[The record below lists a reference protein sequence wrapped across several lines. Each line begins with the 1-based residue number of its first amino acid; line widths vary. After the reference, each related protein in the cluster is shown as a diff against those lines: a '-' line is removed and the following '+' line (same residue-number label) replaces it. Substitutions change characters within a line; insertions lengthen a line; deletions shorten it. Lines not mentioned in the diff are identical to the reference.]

1 MKITFKTIE
10 SEGFAGRSMFHPKA
24 ALHPSGRLHMA
35 IQTIGGGDYYG
46 PVEYSYSDD
55 KGYTWKKPEYIEEL
69 RWLELQDSA
78 AEYQGVCDTVVNYD
92 PASDSM
98 VFMGHTVYYK
108 NNRFMD
114 TFGNWSSEDA
124 DSSLCRRGCYT
135 ALRPDGSWTPR
146 QVTNPDEFADHMM
159 FMCGCGQ
166 RIVRNNGEW
175 LVAFYGRKSLE
186 TPYCFVVV
194 YRMKF
199 NGEKFEFL
207 EHGAPLE
214 LHNNRG
220 LLEPQ
225 LVDFNGRVLL
235 SLRAEDGHAYYSES
249 ADGINFAPIQAWK
262 FDDGT
267 DLETSS
273 TQQHWLY
280 TDDKLFLSYTRK
292 NEENQHLVRY
302 RAPLYIAEVNPST
315 MELIKSSEEIV
326 FPIDGDSSVPD
337 DVYFS
342 GNFMPAR
349 LSSNEWII
357 TDGQSSAKMRNIAKF
372 KVAHITL

>member
-1 MKITFKTIE
+1 MKISVKTIE
-10 SEGFAGRSMFHPKA
+10 SEGFAGRPMFHPKA
-24 ALHPSGRLHMA
+24 GLHPSGRLYMA

-55 KGYTWKKPEYIEEL
+55 KGNTWSKPEYVEEL
-69 RWLELQDSA
+69 GWLKLENSS

-92 PASDSM
+92 PVSNCM
-98 VFMGHTVYYK
+98 VFLGHNVYYK

-114 TFGNWSSEDA
+114 TLGNWGTRDA
-124 DSSLCRRGCYT
+124 APELCRRGCYS
-135 ALRPDGSWTPR
+135 ALRPDGTWTNR
-146 QVTNPDEFADHMM
+146 QVTEPTEFADCIM
-159 FMCGCGQ
+159 FTCGCGQ
-166 RIVRNNGEW
+166 RVVRDNGEW

-186 TPYCFVVV
+186 TPYCFVTV

-199 NGEKFEFL
+199 NGEKFEFI
-207 EHGAPLE
+207 EYGNIIE

-225 LVDFNGRVLL
+225 LAEFQNRILL
-235 SLRAEDGHAYYSES
+235 TLRAEDGFAYYCES
-249 ADGINFAPIQAWK
+249 ADGVNFDPIKAWK

-267 DLETSS
+267 YLETSS

-280 TDDKLFLSYTRK
+280 TNDRLFLSYTRK
-292 NEENQHLVRY
+292 NEENTQLVRF
-302 RAPLYIAEVNPST
+302 RAPLYIAEVDPVT
-315 MELIKSSEEIV
+315 MELIRSTEQIV
-326 FPIDGDSSVPD
+326 FPIEGDLSVPE
-337 DVYFS
+337 DVYLS

-372 KVAHITL
+372 KVAHLEL